1 MKIKSFVIIA
11 LLLCVVAG
19 AARAGGF
26 ETFTWNDAT
35 RDVYIDNEVD
45 RAAQV
50 LMLDTPRRVALISPK
65 LDRAV
70 VLDVSARTVN
80 LMAKDAFRM
89 ANDHASAAS
98 DSSAQMQQAGKFAQ
112 VDGSTYLFAIDGRPV
127 LIKPHPGLT
136 GEISEER
143 LLETVPVW
151 RSLMNDYKPAPEAVS
166 ALKAVDADASLT
178 VVLGSWCPD
187 SKNYVPKL
195 LKALHAAGNQK
206 LRVNLIGIDSQFHD
220 PMATIQQRRVINV
233 PTLIVERGGREIGR
247 VVETPASEAMEKD
260 LVAILNGRQQP
271 HPGKWD
277 RGPKIAQGVYV
288 YRDESGKERGRERWE
303 LYSTSEGGSL
313 VHSEVTS
320 GDTVTEI
327 WHRVDAARKPSMVE
341 ITKYRGA
348 DVARTRYRF
357 GDRSLTARLRGN
369 DAGVIEQ
376 TLSVPERYAF
386 TSQAIAAEGWTW
398 AEGEKAGGGTPS
410 VRYIAPLRLD
420 STVGTL
426 QAVTVEARGEEQVR
440 VPAGEFRSRHF
451 VRRAEGEHSDWWM
464 HADLNI
470 PVRGKTS
477 AGMEFALASIE
488 ILQARN

>member
-1 MKIKSFVIIA
+1 MA
-11 LLLCVVAG
+11 LVLCAVAG
-19 AARAGGF
+19 AARAASY

-50 LMLDTPRRVALISPK
+50 LMLDTPRRVAVISPR

-89 ANDHASAAS
+89 AGDRASATS
-98 DSSAQMQQAGKFAQ
+98 DGSAQMQQAGKFAQ
-112 VDGSTYLFAIDGRPV
+112 VDGSTYLFALDGRPV

-151 RSLMNDYKPAPEAVS
+151 RSLMDAYKPAPEAVS
-166 ALKAVDADASLT
+166 DLKAIDADASVT

-187 SKNYVPKL
+187 SKNYVPRL
-195 LKALHAAGNQK
+195 LKALHEAGNQK

-220 PMATIQQRRVINV
+220 PMPTIQQRRVINV

-247 VVETPASEAMEKD
+247 VVETPASDAMEKD
-260 LVAILNGRQQP
+260 LAAILNGRQQP
-271 HPGKWD
+271 HPGRWE
-277 RGPKIAQGVYV
+277 RGPKVAQGVYV
-288 YRDESGKERGRERWE
+288 YKDESGRERGKERWE

-320 GDTVTEI
+320 GDMVTEI

-348 DVARTRYRF
+348 DLARTRYRF
-357 GDRSLTARLRGN
+357 GERSLTARLRGN
-369 DAGVIEQ
+369 DSGVIEQ

-386 TSQAIAAEGWTW
+386 TSQAVAAEGWGWTED
-398 AEGEKAGGGTPS
+398 AKAGGAS
-410 VRYIAPLRLD
+410 VRYVAPLRLD
-420 STVGTL
+420 TTVGTL
-426 QAVTVEARGEEQVR
+426 QQVSVEAKGDEQVR

-451 VRRAEGEHSDWWM
+451 VRRAGGEQSDWWM

-477 AGMEFALASIE
+477 GGMEFALASIE
-488 ILQARN
+488 VSRARN